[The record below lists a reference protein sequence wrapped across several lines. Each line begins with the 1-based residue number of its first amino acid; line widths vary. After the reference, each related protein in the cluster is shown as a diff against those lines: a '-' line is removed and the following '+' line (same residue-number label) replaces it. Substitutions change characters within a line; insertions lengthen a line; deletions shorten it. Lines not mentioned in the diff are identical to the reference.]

1 MKRERPAKSGALF
14 ASLRGHKKNRAE
26 RFRPIYHLIHLTK
39 AKGCVIL
46 ASKLRRAVR
55 RADKMKRKAGMDMKR
70 RSWKRWLSAL
80 FAGVLLLSLLSGCSV
95 EWGDIDDVTG
105 EVDMTHGTAEEYE
118 QEVIRLVNKE
128 REAYGLPALSAND
141 AIMAAAHARLKELDI
156 NRSHTRP
163 DGTPY
168 YTILPDYGIS
178 PYAPGGENL
187 AYGYK
192 TPRDVVGGWMNS
204 PGHRANIL
212 KEGITIIGV
221 AYNPT
226 KHYWV
231 QIFSH

>member
-1 MKRERPAKSGALF
+1 M
-14 ASLRGHKKNRAE
+14 
-26 RFRPIYHLIHLTK
+26 
-39 AKGCVIL
+39 
-46 ASKLRRAVR
+46 VR
-55 RADKMKRKAGMDMKR
+55 RNAKRLWAV
-70 RSWKRWLSAL
+70 LL
-80 FAGVLLLSLLSGCSV
+80 AGVLLLGLLSGCSV
-95 EWGDIDDVTG
+95 ELGDVDDVIG
-105 EVDMTHGTAEEYE
+105 EMDMTYGTAEEYE
-118 QEVIRLVNKE
+118 KEVIHLVNQE
-128 REAYGLPALSAND
+128 REKRGLSPLTTND

-156 NRSHTRP
+156 EPSHTRP

-168 YTILPDYGIS
+168 YTILPEYGIS

-187 AYGYK
+187 AFGHT
-192 TPRDVVGGWMNS
+192 TPQEVVNGPYGWMNS

>member
-1 MKRERPAKSGALF
+1 MKK
-14 ASLRGHKKNRAE
+14 
-26 RFRPIYHLIHLTK
+26 
-39 AKGCVIL
+39 
-46 ASKLRRAVR
+46 
-55 RADKMKRKAGMDMKR
+55 
-70 RSWKRWLSAL
+70 RSWKRWLSVL
-80 FAGVLLLSLLSGCSV
+80 FAGVLLLGLLGGCSV
-95 EWGDIDDVTG
+95 EWGDVDDVIG
-105 EVDMTHGTAEEYE
+105 EVDMTYGTAEEYE

-128 REAYGLPALSAND
+128 REARGLPALTTND

-156 NRSHTRP
+156 EPSHTRP
-163 DGTPY
+163 NGTPY

-187 AYGYK
+187 FLGPE
-192 TPRDVVGGWMNS
+192 TPSKAMEGWMNS